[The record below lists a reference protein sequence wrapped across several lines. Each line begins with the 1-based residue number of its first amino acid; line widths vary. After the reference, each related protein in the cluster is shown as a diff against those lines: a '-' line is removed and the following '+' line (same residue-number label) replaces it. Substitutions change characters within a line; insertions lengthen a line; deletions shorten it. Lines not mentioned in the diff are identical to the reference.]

1 MNTHKTDF
9 LTLIAISAFSF
20 ILATALHEHGGHS
33 LACVL
38 LGAPLKELG
47 AFYVDCDYT
56 ASSAFVIR
64 MVALAGPLASLVAGI
79 LGMLVFRSAAK
90 AGAQWKYFLWH
101 FGTINLMVA
110 AGYLLF
116 SGVSGIG
123 DFGTGE
129 SGVFYQAQSEWL
141 YRACLTVLGLLGY
154 LGVLRISLTYFDTF
168 IGGEGQERVRRAQ
181 LLALTSYMAG
191 GIVSVLI
198 GLLNPYGLLIVLI
211 SSIASSMGGTSGLA
225 WMMQMLN
232 RKKVSRIAP
241 FALTRSWLWIGGSLV
256 FILMYAAVLGPT
268 IILK

>member
-1 MNTHKTDF
+1 MNTQKTDF

-47 AFYVDCDYT
+47 AFYVDCNYS
-56 ASSAFVIR
+56 ASSSFAIR
-64 MVALAGPLASLVAGI
+64 MVAFAGPLASLSAGI
-79 LGMLVFRSAAK
+79 VGLLIFRSISK
-90 AGAQWKYFLWH
+90 PSAQWKYFLWH
-101 FGTINLMVA
+101 FGTINLMIA

-116 SGVSGIG
+116 SGVTGIG

-129 SGVFYQAQSEWL
+129 SGVIYQMQPEWL
-141 YRACLTVLGLLGY
+141 YRTCLAAFGLLGY
-154 LGVLRISLTYFDTF
+154 LGVMRISLAFFDTF

-181 LLALTSYMAG
+181 LLALTSYLAG
-191 GIVSVLI
+191 GIAAILI
-198 GLLNPYGLLIVLI
+198 GLLNPYGLVIVLI

-225 WMMQMLN
+225 WMMQLLD
-232 RKKVSRIAP
+232 RKKASGVAP

-268 IILK
+268 IALK